1 MKHRC
6 ILAMLLVLVMV
17 FGIWPGNVMA
27 VSEVTSGSCGENATW
42 VMDPDA
48 HTLTIQ
54 GTGAMKFKSYYFEA
68 PWTPWEEEIRSIVI
82 AEGIT
87 EASGFKTCK
96 WAQRISIPASATKI
110 DYEYFKEM
118 SSLEY
123 IEVAEGNTVYS
134 DIDGVLFTADQ
145 KTLLRFPCGYNGIYT
160 VPATV
165 TKIEESAFSNCS
177 TLLEV
182 TLPEGLLN
190 IEAYTFSGC
199 SSLISVKFPKSLL
212 KIRSY
217 AFEECT
223 SLESIDLPQGLTTI
237 GYNAFGYCGIRN
249 AVVPDSVTKYD
260 GAFGYCGALE
270 SLTIGKGA
278 LSGVENDYWC
288 TPNLKTVKVS
298 SANSVYYCDAKGV
311 LYNKAKTELLATP
324 RGITGEYTVPSWVQ
338 GLDGKAFYGCNKL
351 KKVVLPPSVTY
362 ISEQCFTGC
371 SALEEINLEGITWY
385 GMAALAGCSSLKE
398 IKLAPEQPFF
408 DSSVFSD
415 CGMTEVEIPEGYTEI
430 GEYMFAGCNNLKRIT
445 IPNTVETIGSRA
457 FADTA
462 PESVVLPKGLK
473 YLGSGLF
480 GGCAELKEI
489 TFPTE
494 NENFYVDTT
503 GVVYTADRTELL
515 LATSQTDDLIILAD
529 TVESIASD
537 AFVLGTV
544 RTVVIPKAVADYDA
558 LWNLQGESIEKFIVA
573 ESNPAFAS
581 DEQGG
586 LYNKDLTHL
595 LKLPRGFQGAYY
607 APEQMASAESNA
619 FEGCEGLAQIHVGKA
634 FADPDS
640 QLPDMVNVPAFYVS
654 ENHPGYY
661 NDDNGVLYS
670 ADGTR
675 LVYAPKDLEGEYALP
690 ETVSKIYDSAF
701 SGCSKLTAIDM
712 SLCQIGTIPE
722 GAFMECTAL
731 ETISFPR
738 GLETVGAYSFYGC
751 SALETLEIPAGTQI
765 LDLDAFSACT
775 ALRQVIF
782 PDTLVEMSRAFED
795 CKNLRTVR
803 FMGDAPLGAG
813 GNFSCYN
820 MDTQEYHLPSKLT
833 VEYSCDAKGFTT
845 PYWNGI
851 PTKVFSSTARSCDG
865 TDCNCTAFTD
875 VPVAGHWAHNAIE
888 EMLQQGLFKGVGK
901 ERFSPDGTMT
911 RAMVVTILYRVF
923 GEPESGECTF
933 SDVPAD
939 TWYTEAVAWAA
950 EEGIVNGVGNNRFAP
965 DAAVTREQVA
975 TILSRALSVEGATTG
990 RGLGTLG
997 CFTDEEQ
1004 VSDYAKLSLQAMV
1017 GMGVITGKGAKL
1029 DPKGTAT
1036 RAEVATILWRWMEYA
1051 SETVPVK

>member
-1 MKHRC
+1 MKHRG
-6 ILAMLLVLVMV
+6 ILAMILALALML
-17 FGIWPGNVMA
+17 GILPGMA
-27 VSEVTSGSCGENATW
+27 VASAESKSGICGDNAAWEVDLDS
-42 VMDPDA
+42 
-48 HTLTIQ
+48 HTLTIK
-54 GTGAMKFKSYYFEA
+54 GTGEMDFDSYYFYA
-68 PWTPWEEEIRSIVI
+68 PWSAWEEEIFTII
-82 AEGIT
+82 IEEGIT
-87 EASGFKTCK
+87 YAWGFHTCR
-96 WAQRISIPASATKI
+96 WAEEIRVPTTVTKL
-110 DYEYFKEM
+110 DYADFSEM
-118 SSLEY
+118 ASLEH
-123 IEVAEGNTVYS
+123 IAVVEGNTVYS

-199 SSLISVKFPKSLL
+199 SSLISVKLPKSLL
-212 KIRSY
+212 KIRRY

-278 LSGVENDYWC
+278 LSGVESDYWC

-298 SANSVYYCDAKGV
+298 SANSTYYCDERGV
-311 LYNKAKTELLATP
+311 LYNKAKTELLAAP
-324 RGITGEYTVPSWVQ
+324 RGITGDYTVLPGVESI
-338 GLDGKAFYGCNKL
+338 GYCAFNGSYAL
-351 KKVVLPPSVTY
+351 KKVNLPPTVSA
-362 ISEQCFTGC
+362 IGEQAFVACK
-371 SALEEINLEGITWY
+371 ALEEINLEGVTWY
-385 GMAALAGCSSLKE
+385 GMAALSGCSSLKE
-398 IKLAPEQPFF
+398 IKLAPEQPLFGF
-408 DSSVFSD
+408 SVFSN

-430 GEYMFAGCNNLKRIT
+430 GESMFSGCDKLKKVT
-445 IPNTVETIGSRA
+445 IPSTVETIQSGA
-457 FADTA
+457 FSCTA
-462 PESVVLPKGLK
+462 LESVILPRGLK
-473 YLGSGLF
+473 SLGYAVF
-480 GGCAELKEI
+480 EGCEDLKEI
-489 TFPTE
+489 DFPTE

-529 TVESIASD
+529 TVVSIAND

-544 RTVVIPKAVADYDA
+544 RTVVIPEAVADYDY

-595 LKLPRGFQGAYY
+595 LKLPQGFQGAYY

-619 FEGCEGLAQIHVGKA
+619 FEGCEGLTQIHVGKA
-634 FADPDS
+634 FAYPDS

-654 ENHPGYY
+654 EDHPGYY
-661 NDDNGVLYS
+661 NDDRGVLYS
-670 ADGTR
+670 TDGTR
-675 LVYAPKDLEGEYALP
+675 LIYAPKDLEGEYVLP
-690 ETVSKIYDSAF
+690 ETVNKIYRYAF
-701 SGCSKLTAIDM
+701 WGCSKLTAIDM
-712 SLCQIGTIPE
+712 SLCQIEEISE
-722 GAFMECTAL
+722 GAFMDCTAL

-751 SALETLEIPAGTQI
+751 SVLETLEIPAGTQT

-775 ALRQVIF
+775 ALRQVIL
-782 PDTLVEMSRAFED
+782 PDTLVEMSQAFED

-803 FMGDAPLGAG
+803 FMGDAPLGAD

-833 VEYSCDAKGFTT
+833 VEYSCNAEGFTT

-865 TDCNCTAFTD
+865 TDCTCTAFSD

-888 EMLQQGLFKGVGK
+888 EMLEQGLFKGVGK
-901 ERFSPDGTMT
+901 DRFAPDGTMT

-923 GEPESGECTF
+923 GQPETGECTF

-939 TWYTEAVAWAA
+939 TWYTDAVAWAA

-975 TILSRALSVEGATTG
+975 TILSRALSVETASSG
-990 RGLGTLG
+990 RELGTLG
-997 CFTDEEQ
+997 YFTDEEQ

-1036 RAEVATILWRWMEYA
+1036 RAEVATILWRWMEY
-1051 SETVPVK
+1051 TK

>member
-1 MKHRC
+1 MKHRG
-6 ILAMLLVLVMV
+6 ILAMILALALML
-17 FGIWPGNVMA
+17 GILPGMA
-27 VSEVTSGSCGENATW
+27 VASAESKSGICGDNAAWEVDLDS
-42 VMDPDA
+42 
-48 HTLTIQ
+48 HTLTIK
-54 GTGAMKFKSYYFEA
+54 GTGEMDFDSYYFYA
-68 PWTPWEEEIRSIVI
+68 PWSPWEEEIFTIVI
-82 AEGIT
+82 EEGIT
-87 EASGFKTCK
+87 YARGFHTCR
-96 WAQRISIPASATKI
+96 WAEEIRVPTTVTKL
-110 DYEYFKEM
+110 DYAYFSEM
-118 SSLEY
+118 DSLEH
-123 IEVAEGNTVYS
+123 IAVAEGNTVYS

-190 IEAYTFSGC
+190 IEDYTFSGC
-199 SSLISVKFPKSLL
+199 SSLISVKLPKSLL
-212 KIRSY
+212 KIRRY

-237 GYNAFGYCGIRN
+237 GYNAFGYSGIRN

-278 LSGVENDYWC
+278 LSGVASDYWC

-298 SANSVYYCDAKGV
+298 SANGSYYCDERGV
-311 LYNKAKTELLATP
+311 LYNKAKTELLAAP
-324 RGITGEYTVPSWVQ
+324 RGITGEYTVLPGVESI
-338 GLDGKAFYGCNKL
+338 GYCAFNGCYAL
-351 KKVVLPPSVTY
+351 KKVNLPPTVSA
-362 ISEQCFTGC
+362 IGEQAFVACK
-371 SALEEINLEGITWY
+371 ALEEINLEGVTWY
-385 GMAALAGCSSLKE
+385 GMAALSGCSSLKE
-398 IKLAPEQPFF
+398 IKLAPEQPLFGF
-408 DSSVFSD
+408 SVFSS

-430 GEYMFAGCNNLKRIT
+430 GENMFSGCDKLKKVT
-445 IPNTVETIGSRA
+445 IASTVETIQSGA
-457 FADTA
+457 FSCTA
-462 PESVVLPKGLK
+462 LESVILPRGLK
-473 YLGSGLF
+473 SLGYAVF
-480 GGCAELKEI
+480 EGCEDLKEI
-489 TFPTE
+489 DFPTE

-529 TVESIASD
+529 TVVRIASD

-544 RTVVIPKAVADYDA
+544 RTVVIPKAVADYDY

-595 LKLPRGFQGAYY
+595 LKLPQGFQGAYY

-619 FEGCEGLAQIHVGKA
+619 FEGCEGLTQIHVGKA
-634 FADPDS
+634 FVDPDS
-640 QLPDMVNVPAFYVS
+640 QLPNMENVPAFYVS
-654 ENHPGYY
+654 GDHPDYY
-661 NDDNGVLYS
+661 NDDKGVLYS
-670 ADGTR
+670 TDGTR
-675 LVYAPKDLEGEYALP
+675 LIYAPKDLEGDYTLP
-690 ETVSKIYDSAF
+690 ETVNKIYRYAF
-701 SGCSKLTAIDM
+701 WGCSKLTAIDM
-712 SLCQIGTIPE
+712 SLCQIEEIPE
-722 GAFMECTAL
+722 GAFMDCTAL

-765 LDLDAFSACT
+765 LDSDAFSACA
-775 ALRQVIF
+775 ALRQVIL
-782 PDTLVEMSRAFED
+782 PDTLVEMSQSFED

-820 MDTQEYHLPSKLT
+820 MEKQEYHLPSKLT

-851 PTKVFSSTARSCDG
+851 PTKVFSPTARNCDG
-865 TDCNCTAFTD
+865 SACGCTAFSD

-901 ERFSPDGTMT
+901 DRFAPDGTMT

-923 GEPESGECTF
+923 GQPETGECTF

-939 TWYTEAVAWAA
+939 TWYTDAVAWAA
-950 EEGIVNGVGNNRFAP
+950 EEGIVNGVGNNLFAP
-965 DAAVTREQVA
+965 NKAVTREQVA
-975 TILSRALSVEGATTG
+975 TILNRALSTETRNTG

-997 CFTDEEQ
+997 CFSDEGQ
-1004 VSDYAKLSLQAMV
+1004 VSDYAKQSLQAMV

-1036 RAEVATILWRWMEYA
+1036 RAEVATILWRWMEY
-1051 SETVPVK
+1051 TK